1 MKRTSRLDQISQH
14 NMMQDQMRRA
24 IRLTVACVF
33 VLVALVGRSEG
44 GVIIQA
50 ASAASDTPV
59 HTSFDLNNTIN
70 QNNLSIGYTSGA
82 TDFDAYIASG
92 PTDGNS
98 PHHMVLFDRR
108 SVPVTVDFDLGGEF
122 LVESFALWN
131 RGFVDQ
137 GVRDFKLSA
146 SSDASFMDS
155 VDLGDFTATAVIG
168 SWSFTG
174 AEVFSFGPTSAS
186 HVRMV
191 VTGYYGGYGVSFN
204 EVAFEARQ
212 VPEPTTLAI
221 LGIGALGLAGVRRRR
236 RQNRV

>member
-1 MKRTSRLDQISQH
+1 MMH
-14 NMMQDQMRRA
+14 NQMMRA
-24 IRLTVACVF
+24 ISLTVACVA

-50 ASAASDTPV
+50 ASAVSDTPV
-59 HTSFDLNNTIN
+59 NFQFDLNNAIN
-70 QNNLSIGYTSGA
+70 QDSLSVGYASGV

-98 PHHMVLFDRR
+98 PHDMVVFDRR
-108 SVPVTVDFDLGGEF
+108 SVPVTVDFDLGGEV
-122 LVESFALWN
+122 LIESFALWN

-146 SSDASFMDS
+146 SSDASFLDS

-174 AEVFSFGPTSAS
+174 SEVFSFGPTSAS
-186 HVRMV
+186 YVRMV
-191 VTGYYGGYGVSFN
+191 VTSYYGGYGVSFN
-204 EVAFEARQ
+204 EVAFEASQ
-212 VPEPTTLAI
+212 VPEPASLAI
-221 LGIGALGLAGVRRRR
+221 FGFGVLGLVAVRRRKK
-236 RQNRV
+236 QSA